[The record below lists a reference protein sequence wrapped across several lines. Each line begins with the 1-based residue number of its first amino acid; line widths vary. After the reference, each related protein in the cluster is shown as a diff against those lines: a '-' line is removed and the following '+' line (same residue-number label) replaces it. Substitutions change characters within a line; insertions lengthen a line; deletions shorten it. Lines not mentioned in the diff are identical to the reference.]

1 MSIEFFLDGKKVFA
15 EAGQTI
21 MDAAKTNGIIIPG
34 LCGDPRISKTTS
46 CFVCVVKDKKTGKFL
61 PSCSA
66 RPAPGQEIEVTTPEV
81 LDMRRTALE
90 LLLSEHN
97 GDCEAPCTIACPA
110 HAQVEEYVRAI
121 ANGEF
126 EKGLAII
133 KQRIPMPMSS
143 VRSSAAATSTAN
155 RWRSMNS
162 TASPPICALT
172 AIWKIFRS

>member
-1 MSIEFFLDGKKVFA
+1 
-15 EAGQTI
+15 
-21 MDAAKTNGIIIPG
+21 MDVDKANGIVIPG
-34 LCGDPRISKTTS
+34 LCGDKRISKTTT

-66 RPAPGQEIEVTTPEV
+66 LPAPGQEIEVTTPEV

-97 GDCEAPCTIACPA
+97 GDCEAPCTVACPA

-133 KQRIPMPMSS
+133 KERIPMPMSIGR
-143 VRSSAAATSTAN
+143 VCPRFCEKQCRRN
-155 RWRSMNS
+155 IDGK
-162 TASPPICALT
+162 PV
-172 AIWKIFRS
+172 AIN